1 MAKAFTQCNS
11 SFIVFILDTTQI
23 GHALALKYPVISK
36 RCPQWTSWT
45 KWHLHSCHCSRT
57 LDTAARK
64 LLAFSGYGPS
74 RVPIQGFLRMGS
86 QACGA
91 WGNSHILNF
100 HLFSF
105 LRKWLLG
112 APFHIHPPPIHKSK
126 LCPSPNLNNGALS
139 QDGETYRLPNRDPWN
154 MWTSEDWQTDASRP
168 AVFLRPIKLK
178 EDLRGLSIN
187 RSLHAIRNYSVYF
200 SL

>member
-64 LLAFSGYGPS
+64 LLAFTVVT
-74 RVPIQGFLRMGS
+74 VPQ
-86 QACGA
+86 
-91 WGNSHILNF
+91 
-100 HLFSF
+100 
-105 LRKWLLG
+105 
-112 APFHIHPPPIHKSK
+112 
-126 LCPSPNLNNGALS
+126 
-139 QDGETYRLPNRDPWN
+139 
-154 MWTSEDWQTDASRP
+154 
-168 AVFLRPIKLK
+168 
-178 EDLRGLSIN
+178 GLSEN
-187 RSLHAIRNYSVYF
+187 GEPGMRSLRQFAYPQLPPVLFPKKVASGC
-200 SL
+200 SLPHSPTSHSQKQAVPLTKSQQWCLIPGRGNLQDAKQRPMKHVNF